1 MEDFINVDLIKFYM
15 WENKLT
21 KKDFCKLCQIST
33 QTINKILNQK
43 NLRID
48 VLPRIAKLL
57 KVRICD
63 LFLK

>member
-15 WENKLT
+15 CENKLT

-33 QTINKILNQK
+33 QTLNKILNQK
-43 NLRID
+43 NFRID

>member
-33 QTINKILNQK
+33 QTLNKILNQK
-43 NLRID
+43 MNEKIKNIESRLS
-48 VLPRIAKLL
+48 LL
-57 KVRICD
+57 E
-63 LFLK
+63 

>member
-15 WENKLT
+15 WGNKLT

-33 QTINKILNQK
+33 QTLNKILNQK
-43 NLRID
+43 NFRID

>member
-21 KKDFCKLCQIST
+21 KKKFCKLCQIST
-33 QTINKILNQK
+33 QTLNKILNQK
-43 NLRID
+43 NFRID
-48 VLPRIAKLL
+48 VLPRIAKVL